1 MTHPCPHVLA
11 ALLPPQRA
19 ACYRACRGFSLIELL
34 TVLLIVGLL
43 ASLAWPS
50 YRSYLQRSHRAQAAA
65 ALLQAQQFME
75 RHYSVQGSYLSVA
88 GHKPSLP
95 VALQSVIIDGQTL
108 YLLQI
113 EQADAV
119 SYLLRAE
126 PQGAMRSDACAALTL
141 SHTGLKGRIG
151 STATVQ
157 ECWR

>member
-1 MTHPCPHVLA
+1 MTPPPHSCTA
-11 ALLPPQRA
+11 SRPPQGA
-19 ACYRACRGFSLIELL
+19 AAAESVRGFSLIELL

-75 RHYSVQGSYLSVA
+75 RYFSVQGSYLGAA
-88 GHKPSLP
+88 GQKPSLP
-95 VALQSVIIDGQTL
+95 AALQAVIVDGQTL

-119 SYLLRAE
+119 SYQLRAQ
-126 PQGAMRSDACAALTL
+126 PQGAMSSDPCAALTL
-141 SHTGLKGRIG
+141 SHTGLKGRSG
-151 STATVQ
+151 STATAQ

>member
-1 MTHPCPHVLA
+1 MAHLSFLPYACS
-11 ALLPPQRA
+11 LPPRREGA
-19 ACYRACRGFSLIELL
+19 AQSPQGFSLIELL

-50 YRSYLQRSHRAQAAA
+50 YRGYLQRSHRSQAAA

-75 RHYSVQGSYLSVA
+75 RHYSVQGSYLSAA
-88 GHKPSLP
+88 GQKLSLP

-126 PQGAMRSDACAALTL
+126 PQAAMRSDACAALTL
-141 SHTGLKGRIG
+141 SHTGLKGRSG